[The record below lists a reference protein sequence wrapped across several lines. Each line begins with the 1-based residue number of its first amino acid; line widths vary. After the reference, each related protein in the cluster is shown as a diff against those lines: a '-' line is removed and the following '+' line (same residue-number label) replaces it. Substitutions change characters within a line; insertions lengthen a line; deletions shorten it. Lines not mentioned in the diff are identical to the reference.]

1 MDVGLVAALNGDAIA
16 ESRASRIIVGTD
28 LEVHLADAL
37 VRRWGE
43 GTELGSSA
51 SWWFHPLL
59 HNLHGPSTGE
69 LQESL
74 NRIFSGI
81 PIG

>member
-1 MDVGLVAALNGDAIA
+1 MQSVAALDGNAVA
-16 ESRASRIIVGTD
+16 ESSATRIIVGTD

-37 VRRWGE
+37 AWRWGE
-43 GTELGSSA
+43 GAELGSSA
-51 SWWFHPLL
+51 GWWFHPFC
-59 HNLHGPSTGE
+59 HHFHGPSTGE

-74 NRIFSGI
+74 NRIFPGI